1 MYTREKREEPGK
13 CYHVMMVDVTP
24 LSALHVYKK
33 RGVVS
38 TQYLPSRDNI
48 YHAGPP
54 HSPQKCKGHFHV
66 AVVISV
72 ASVQIMVAVLLQSNY
87 HFGRHFNVA
96 IN

>member
-1 MYTREKREEPGK
+1 
-13 CYHVMMVDVTP
+13 MMVDVTP

-33 RGVVS
+33 VS

-54 HSPQKCKGHFHV
+54 RSPQKCKGHFRV